1 MQEMGWNR
9 SGAGNQEKNGLSW
22 LKTLCFI
29 YISNKNMS
37 TGKKHFFLK
46 LNPPRP
52 SFTKDMSEE
61 ERNIM
66 QKHVAY
72 WAPYVNDGT
81 VIVLGPV
88 MDPKGGYGVA
98 VVEVENDEQLDQ
110 LITNDPAN
118 GLNSYEIY
126 PMRAVTKQQ

>member
-1 MQEMGWNR
+1 M
-9 SGAGNQEKNGLSW
+9 NQDKKN
-22 LKTLCFI
+22 
-29 YISNKNMS
+29 
-37 TGKKHFFLK
+37 FFLK

-52 SFTKDMSEE
+52 SFMGDMTEQ

-72 WAPYVNDGT
+72 WDTYVQDGT

-98 VVEVENDEQLDQ
+98 VVAVDSEEQLKQ
-110 LITNDPAN
+110 LISNDPAN
-118 GLNSYEIY
+118 GLNSYEVY
-126 PMRAVTKQQ
+126 PMRAVTKQRVA